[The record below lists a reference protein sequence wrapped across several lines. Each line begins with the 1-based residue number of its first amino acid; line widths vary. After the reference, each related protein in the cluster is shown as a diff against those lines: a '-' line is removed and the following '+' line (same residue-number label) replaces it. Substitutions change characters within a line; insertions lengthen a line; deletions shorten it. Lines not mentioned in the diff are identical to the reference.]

1 MILTL
6 RNIYLVTMNRL
17 LYFILFLTLYFP
29 FSGNLTQAQNLK
41 DYTFT
46 EIFSL
51 RNTLKKG
58 NNAHITYSIENGNL
72 RHVYGPEVNHR
83 YGAYISS
90 VYPLGA
96 TRIAGQAG
104 YTRYYRKKQQ
114 YSGMFYPASPLLT
127 FADTLPG
134 DQRGEIYHLAGNV
147 IHTFSTHWSA
157 GLTAGYLAGNNA
169 KDTDPRNKNDLNQ
182 ITIAPKVQYHTGPLQ
197 IEIKLLGLYGR
208 ETVGYKSFGNE
219 IKNGVTFYPLWFY
232 TTESFADGLN
242 TQRNYRNGFYKADLD
257 IRYNSENWG
266 TTFRPSYS
274 QNNYHIWINP
284 STKQSAGEITENKF
298 HLENTIRIAT
308 LRYIHLFTPHFSYS
322 QHKVYDIQQQLSID
336 NRIYE
341 TILKIKRA
349 EVNRI
354 FTGFYYIISPSSHP
368 DKAIKASLEYRKRS
382 SLFRL
387 PPTDF
392 KQEIRLFNFSAS
404 YVRSFMLFGKS
415 LISDL
420 QANYSTGNGTQ
431 PDLSLL
437 NDKTFFHTQRHLLER
452 EFQYLTASILS
463 VSIKLKYIFPLN
475 GNETDFYLEAQN
487 LFHTTCNTSGWS
499 ARANTFTFSAGI
511 LF

>member
-1 MILTL
+1 MTLTL
-6 RNIYLVTMNRL
+6 RNISLIIMNRL
-17 LYFILFLTLYFP
+17 LCFILLLILYSL

-46 EIFSL
+46 EISFL
-51 RNTLKKG
+51 GDTLKKG
-58 NNAHITYSIENGNL
+58 NNAHIIYSIENGNL
-72 RHVYGPEVNHR
+72 RYVCAPELNHR
-83 YGAYISS
+83 YEAYISS

-96 TRIAGQAG
+96 TGISGQAG
-104 YTRYYRKKQQ
+104 YTRYYRKQQQ

-134 DQRGEIYHLAGNV
+134 DQRGEIYHLAGSI
-147 IHTFSTHWSA
+147 IHTFSIHWSA

-169 KDTDPRNKNDLNQ
+169 KDTDPRNKNNLNQ

-208 ETVGYKSFGNE
+208 ETIGYRSFGNE
-219 IKNGVTFYPLWFY
+219 TKNGVTFYPLWFY

-242 TQRNYRNGFYKADLD
+242 TQRDYRNGFYKADLD
-257 IRYNSENWG
+257 IRYNPKNWQ

-274 QNNYHIWINP
+274 QNNYRIWINP
-284 STKQSAGEITENKF
+284 SKKQSAGEITKNKF
-298 HLENTIRIAT
+298 HFENTTRIAT
-308 LRYIHLFTPHFSYS
+308 LRYIHQFAPHFSHS
-322 QHKVYDIQQQLSID
+322 QHKVYDIQQQLSAD
-336 NRIYE
+336 NRIYK

-349 EVNRI
+349 EIVRI
-354 FTGFYYIISPSSHP
+354 FTGFYYMISPSSHP
-368 DKAIKASLEYRKRS
+368 DRAIKASLEYRKRN

-392 KQEIRLFNFSAS
+392 KQEIRQFSFSAS
-404 YVRSFMLFGKS
+404 YVRSFMLFGRS
-415 LISDL
+415 LTGDL
-420 QANYSTGNGTQ
+420 QTSYSTGNGTQ

-437 NDKTFFHTQRHLLER
+437 NDKTFFHTQRHLLDR
-452 EFQYLTASILS
+452 EFQYLTASILGVS
-463 VSIKLKYIFPLN
+463 VKLKYVFPLN

-487 LFHTTCNTSGWS
+487 LFHTTCNPSGWS